1 MFFFLFNLFTTCWQC
16 CNLGG
21 ANCNYASAASQGAM
35 ALYQCCGK
43 DQTGAYYCCP
53 SQVLLVRGTLRLLRN
68 KYLLCRW
75 ARLSTSAPSTDRS
88 IRSAYCIASV
98 CVASGLIIVGQC
110 AVRPSPYPPPA
121 PSPSKHGG
129 GGSGGTVAGIVV
141 SCAYLLFFKHTFGGV
156 TLAIAQCWSFW
167 ASSVASST
175 AATDGIAMPPMRTD
189 GVDCTPLDIHL
200 FYSRDFHALLNPLP
214 LTLLPSSIPL
224 SYLLARS

>member
-1 MFFFLFNLFTTCWQC
+1 MFFFFNLFTTCWQC

-141 SCAYLLFFKHTFGGV
+141 SCAYLLFFKHTFGWCDTGDCAVLVILGV
-156 TLAIAQCWSFW
+156 VGCVVYCCYRRYSN
-167 ASSVASST
+167 AS
-175 AATDGIAMPPMRTD
+175 
-189 GVDCTPLDIHL
+189 
-200 FYSRDFHALLNPLP
+200 HAH
-214 LTLLPSSIPL
+214 
-224 SYLLARS
+224 RWC